1 MRDAFHVGRG
11 ALAACAPSM
20 QMRRPDEEADKF
32 VLLPEVPHEDVH
44 TDKDPHGAVI
54 FPSLPPGTLL
64 ERNPLPYHE
73 PPYVPKPF
81 LGRSIELQVR
91 GPPPAA
97 RPRPRQTPL
106 LQRVRQK

>member
-81 LGRSIELQVR
+81 LGRSI
-91 GPPPAA
+91 
-97 RPRPRQTPL
+97 
-106 LQRVRQK
+106 